1 MSGRSRDPVVLTS
14 YSFDEK
20 SSMDTY
26 LDEWQ
31 SIRCTQAGFDGGG
44 SETEDDA
51 EKDDQG
57 RYWRALE
64 RPKEQLHSTHIKLE
78 FCFSVGY
85 LEI

>member
-31 SIRCTQAGFDGGG
+31 SIRHTQAGFDGGG
-44 SETEDDA
+44 GSETEDDT

-57 RYWRALE
+57 IGV
-64 RPKEQLHSTHIKLE
+64 QLNCPSSCISYTQ
-78 FCFSVGY
+78 S
-85 LEI
+85 